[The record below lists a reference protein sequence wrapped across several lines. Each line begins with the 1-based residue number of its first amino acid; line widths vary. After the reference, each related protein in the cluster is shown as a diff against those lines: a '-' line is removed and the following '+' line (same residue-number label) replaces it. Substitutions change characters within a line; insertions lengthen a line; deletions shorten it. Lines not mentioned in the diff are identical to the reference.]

1 MAAVL
6 LAQAAFA
13 DATPVELV
21 LLYMPNVSTTDTPKA
36 SGSAE
41 LVMEEAEIRISTADL
56 PRLDAERRYVAWVVN
71 TSTNEFDRLGAFNTS
86 ESTGSVHYENVLP
99 DAIPNKHWNLLLV
112 TVENSPTPDHPSN
125 RHSIAGIFPSG
136 EQALPE
142 ILPNTGGDPDAAPSA
157 VSCQPSACFGSDRL
171 GGAGLAALTA
181 ILGGGAGYVLGRRR
195 PASARHH

>member
-41 LVMEEAEIRISTADL
+41 LVMEEGEFRISTADL

-71 TSTNEFDRLGAFNTS
+71 TSTNEFDRLGAFNTR

-99 DAIPNKHWNLLLV
+99 DAIPNKH
-112 TVENSPTPDHPSN
+112 
-125 RHSIAGIFPSG
+125 
-136 EQALPE
+136 
-142 ILPNTGGDPDAAPSA
+142 
-157 VSCQPSACFGSDRL
+157 
-171 GGAGLAALTA
+171 
-181 ILGGGAGYVLGRRR
+181 
-195 PASARHH
+195 